1 MKKFINCFL
10 IMIFVSGAI
19 QLLAADNIFIEGSNM
34 KSIVDVLKKNEIEF
48 YTFSNSQGNELLVV
62 PRFGARIFAVS
73 VGGENLFWVH
83 PDVLKGQG
91 GQRSWISPEGGAKG
105 FLFKPDWTGNRDFS
119 MMDPGDYKV
128 ASFKKNE
135 HLALCNSFKT
145 TSNDGKEKYDLRL
158 TREMRIAEDPLR
170 YEPEFEELNY
180 QFLGINF
187 VHKLKNNSETFF
199 DRILALWSLIQIPPK
214 GTMIIPVH
222 EAKREA
228 WRSSYFEPIPEE
240 YVKANSDSFSYF
252 IHGSRRYK
260 VGIRPESAKGAV
272 CYLSKTEDKDYAV
285 VFMTFPVKPEAR
297 YTDRPKTE
305 QETNGDAIQI
315 YSHLEKGPLA
325 FGELECQSW
334 GLELRPGEEKAFPI
348 NIYMYKSSLET
359 LKKIGEKLVCPEFD
373 KNYIFE

>member
-10 IMIFVSGAI
+10 VMIFVSGAI

-34 KSIVDVLKKNEIEF
+34 KSIVDVLQKNEIEY
-48 YTFSNSQGNELLVV
+48 YTFSNSQGNEFLVV

-73 VGGENLFWVH
+73 VGGENLFWAH

-119 MMDPGDYKV
+119 MMDPGNYKV

-135 HLALCNSFKT
+135 HLVLCNSFKT
-145 TSNDGKEKYDLRL
+145 TSNDGKEKYDLTL
-158 TREMRIAEDPLR
+158 TREIRIAEDPLR
-170 YEPEFEELNY
+170 YEPEFEELDY

-187 VHKLKNNSETFF
+187 MHKLKNNSETFF

-222 EAKREA
+222 EVKRES
-228 WRSSYFEPIPEE
+228 WRDSYFEPIPEE

-260 VGIRPESAKGAV
+260 VGIRPESAKGVV

-334 GLELRPGEEKAFPI
+334 GLELRSGEEKAFPI
-348 NIYMYKSSLET
+348 NIYMYKSSLEA
-359 LKKIGEKLVCPEFD
+359 LKKIGKKLVCPEFD
-373 KNYIFE
+373 KDYIFE